1 MKNTEVLFSL
11 NNVAKHEFVE
21 ITIPKGSTQTR
32 FPFPDIQN
40 LRNSKM
46 KGMELYTGDSLSHSI
61 TTGNIVLDISIKPIG
76 YLTLMD
82 YQGREVIKQL
92 PILNLDTNGGFGV
105 ANLSGLGFA
114 RFKNLKI
121 NYPKSFVE
129 FTNTI
134 ADPAQDRALVFSIYY
149 EDLTEAERNEE
160 NTFRSRK

>member
-1 MKNTEVLFSL
+1 MRNQEVLFTQ

-21 ITIPKGSTQTR
+21 ITVPKGSTQTR
-32 FPFPDIQN
+32 FQFPDIQN

-46 KGMELYTGDSLSHSI
+46 RGMELYTSDILIISI
-61 TTGNIVLDISIKPIG
+61 LTGNEVFDASIQTTG

-92 PILNLDTNGGFGV
+92 PITNLNTNGGFGV

-129 FTNTI
+129 FASTI
-134 ADPAQDRALVFSIYY
+134 ADPLKDKALVFSIYY